1 MLANAEP
8 LFNDQGHVRGSIA
21 TYIEITQR
29 KQAEEHVAYQAR
41 LLASV
46 NDAIVGSDPQFRLNA
61 WNASAESMYGWKAE
75 EVLGRNGVELLR
87 TEWPQEDADVMRRTI
102 AETGRWRG
110 EATQLCKDGTRIP
123 VEVSSIVLRD
133 ENDQIT
139 GYVSVNRDIT
149 ERKLAEEAL
158 RKAHDELELR
168 VQERTEEL
176 AAVNTALVKE
186 IVERREVERQLRIQT
201 TAMEAAAN
209 GILITD
215 PQGIIQWTNPALTQ
229 ITGYEAGELLGQ
241 NTRIFNSGKQ
251 DAAYY
256 AQMWNTIFAG
266 QIWRGETTNRRKDRS
281 LYVEEQTITPVRDEN
296 DQIQHFIAI
305 KQDITERKQ
314 SELELAKRNIELQA
328 LSIAEREQRQLSEAL
343 VEAALVLNKHMKLD
357 EILPLI
363 LEKIKEVIPY
373 QLANIAMLD
382 GESFYDASHQGDSRW
397 SNALV
402 GMKNRFP
409 LEDFHLLTKM
419 CQIWPAAPDS
429 GYTKGTG
436 VGLCK
441 WAGMVSFI
449 FVCAFA

>member
-1 MLANAEP
+1 
-8 LFNDQGHVRGSIA
+8 VRGSIA

-29 KQAEEHVAYQAR
+29 KQAEAHVAYQAR

-87 TEWPQEDADVMRRTI
+87 TEWPQEDADEMRRMI

-110 EATQLCKDGTRIP
+110 EATQLCKDGTRIT

-168 VQERTEEL
+168 VQERTAEL
-176 AAVNTALVKE
+176 AAVNTVLVKE
-186 IVERREVERQLRIQT
+186 IVERSEVERQLRVQT

-215 PQGIIQWTNPALTQ
+215 PQGVIQWTNPALTQ

-241 NTRIFNSGKQ
+241 STRIFNSGKQ

-266 QIWRGETTNRRKDRS
+266 RYGGVKRPIAARIAVCMWKSRPS
-281 LYVEEQTITPVRDEN
+281 LPCGTRTV
-296 DQIQHFIAI
+296 
-305 KQDITERKQ
+305 K
-314 SELELAKRNIELQA
+314 SNI
-328 LSIAEREQRQLSEAL
+328 SS
-343 VEAALVLNKHMKLD
+343 
-357 EILPLI
+357 P
-363 LEKIKEVIPY
+363 
-373 QLANIAMLD
+373 
-382 GESFYDASHQGDSRW
+382 
-397 SNALV
+397 
-402 GMKNRFP
+402 
-409 LEDFHLLTKM
+409 
-419 CQIWPAAPDS
+419 
-429 GYTKGTG
+429 
-436 VGLCK
+436 
-441 WAGMVSFI
+441 
-449 FVCAFA
+449 